1 MPSPARPPT
10 PSGSMSSATQFPL
23 NGGNTQEVRGS
34 MPPMPSIFLTS
45 VGTPT
50 TLSTSWDLAGVPGSS
65 QPFPPGIIP
74 RVYFVPPTPPSPVS
88 PFPPSMYTWGVPF
101 AGVGCLS
108 VPGSWLTAP
117 IIYPQVA
124 GGLITG
130 LYTHPLMLHAHDA
143 NGTSV
148 LVSTGLTVRLPSVS
162 FIVIAFVHWLIHV
175 TDASAGAP
183 IFSLRSG
190 DYNVPRGI
198 VGIGLSADGLALPS
212 SFERGLLASSD
223 LGVVQ
228 ASLCERFQLTGP
240 ELYPTRFDWGEYLR
254 SNTGSTG
261 PSLPVSRPS
270 TPNPPSYAGTAGTT
284 PLPHRGQPLPGG
296 IGDSA
301 GGWGDVSSAR
311 VIRED
316 RKPGP
321 LGGAEPEGEGKGD
334 PSPGLDGGGAGGGRV
349 LPRRSKRLRVR
360 VSDGGRPGSGREEGS
375 PVGDVGSEPSP
386 GVLDVRGGEPDSSPA
401 P

>member
-108 VPGSWLTAP
+108 VPGSWLMAP
-117 IIYPQVA
+117 NFYPQVA

-162 FIVIAFVHWLIHV
+162 FIVIA
-175 TDASAGAP
+175 
-183 IFSLRSG
+183 
-190 DYNVPRGI
+190 
-198 VGIGLSADGLALPS
+198 
-212 SFERGLLASSD
+212 
-223 LGVVQ
+223 
-228 ASLCERFQLTGP
+228 
-240 ELYPTRFDWGEYLR
+240 
-254 SNTGSTG
+254 
-261 PSLPVSRPS
+261 
-270 TPNPPSYAGTAGTT
+270 
-284 PLPHRGQPLPGG
+284 
-296 IGDSA
+296 
-301 GGWGDVSSAR
+301 
-311 VIRED
+311 
-316 RKPGP
+316 
-321 LGGAEPEGEGKGD
+321 
-334 PSPGLDGGGAGGGRV
+334 
-349 LPRRSKRLRVR
+349 
-360 VSDGGRPGSGREEGS
+360 
-375 PVGDVGSEPSP
+375 
-386 GVLDVRGGEPDSSPA
+386 
-401 P
+401 